1 MRRLGSA
8 LVVLTLASCKVVR
21 DAFSAHPNAAGH
33 AAGQTLTVERL
44 ADLAGRASEV
54 PLGPE
59 ALTGLT
65 TVYLDYAV
73 FAGELARGRNL
84 DDSALVLAAGWPSAA
99 QLKWQHFQ
107 DRLRAAR
114 PPLTPAQTDSAY
126 QAGTV
131 RLFQHILISIPAN
144 AAPNVEQQKKRQA
157 TGILRQAAA
166 QPGVGFARLAQR
178 YSEDPG
184 TKSQGGY
191 LAAVRRGRF
200 VPAFDTAAWQL
211 APGGLS
217 AVVRSPFGYHIIR
230 RPPLAEVRDS
240 FRVDIENDLVTQ
252 LDSLHLDSL
261 SRLRRLEV
269 EAGAPALVRWTMEHL
284 GAAGTDRR
292 TLATYQVGA
301 GAFRVHDLARW
312 ILAID
317 PKQARGLASAG
328 DDQLKRFVRI
338 LTQRE
343 LQLQQ
348 ADSAGVQLTSE
359 DWRQIKVDHDSGLT
373 ILRNFL
379 GLSAQLF
386 KDSAATEKARMQ
398 LAMSHVNAYLDHVFL
413 NRSARFFPV
422 PPFLATTL
430 RGADWSINE
439 AGVARALTRAQAIR
453 IRADSGR
460 VEPGKG
466 LRLAPGP
473 APVPGPGDSV
483 TGKPRR

>member
-8 LVVLTLASCKVVR
+8 LVVLTLVSCKVVG

-44 ADLAGRASEV
+44 ADLTGRARDV

-59 ALTGLT
+59 ALTGLA
-65 TVYLDYAV
+65 TVYLDYAA
-73 FAGELARGRNL
+73 FAGALARGRNL
-84 DDSALVLAAGWPSAA
+84 DDSALVLAAGWPSVA

-114 PPLTPAQTDSAY
+114 PPLTAAQTDSAY

-144 AAPNVEQQKKRQA
+144 AAPPIERQKKQEA
-157 TGILRQAAA
+157 TGILRQAGA
-166 QPGVGFARLAQR
+166 QGGVSFARLAER

-184 TKSQGGY
+184 SKSRGGY
-191 LAAVRRGRF
+191 LGAVRRGRF
-200 VPAFDTAAWQL
+200 VPAFDTAAWHL

-217 AVVRSPFGYHIIR
+217 ALVRSPFGYHIIR

-240 FRVDIENDLVTQ
+240 FRADIENDLAMQ
-252 LDSLHLDSL
+252 FDSLHLDSL
-261 SRLRRLEV
+261 SRLRGLEV

-284 GAAGTDRR
+284 AAAGTDRR
-292 TLATYQVGA
+292 TLATYRG

-317 PKQARGLASAG
+317 PNQARGLASAG
-328 DDQLKRFVRI
+328 DEQLKRFVRI

-379 GLSAQLF
+379 DLSPQLL
-386 KDSAATEKARMQ
+386 KDSAATEQARIELVM
-398 LAMSHVNAYLDHVFL
+398 AHVNAYLDHVFL

-422 PPFLATTL
+422 PPFLAATL

-439 AGVARALTRAQAIR
+439 AGIARALTQAQAIR

-460 VEPGKG
+460 VEPGNG

-473 APVPGPGDSV
+473 APVPGPGDS
-483 TGKPRR
+483 TGGEPRR